1 MKLNPLY
8 VLYQWLIALP
18 VALVLTAITAI
29 LTTIL
34 SPLLPNSQISYFPA
48 RWWGRLV
55 CWIFF
60 IRVHIKGL
68 ENIQADRSYVFIAN
82 HQSMFDIF
90 TIYGWLPGIFKWIMK
105 AELRKVPLVGKACE
119 TAGHIFIDRTNPVA
133 AKISLDKAEKQLS
146 NGVSVVIFP
155 EGTRT
160 KTGKMGKFKKGAYK
174 LATDLQLPIVPMTIR
189 GSFER
194 VIQGTFQF
202 TPGIIE
208 LIVHPPLVV
217 SNSESD
223 IQTLISQSYDL
234 IQTAL

>member
-8 VLYQWLIALP
+8 VLYQWLIAMP
-18 VALVLTAITAI
+18 VALVITAITAV
-29 LTTIL
+29 LTTLL
-34 SPLLPNSQISYFPA
+34 SPVLPNSQISYFPA
-48 RWWGRLV
+48 RWWGRLL
-55 CWIFF
+55 CWIFL
-60 IRVHIKGL
+60 IRVEVKGL
-68 ENIQADRSYVFIAN
+68 DHLDPERSHIFIAN
-82 HQSMFDIF
+82 HQSIFDIF

-133 AKISLDKAEKQLS
+133 AKISLDKAEKQLT

-160 KTGKMGKFKKGAYK
+160 KSGKIGKFKKGAFK

-189 GSFER
+189 GSYER

-208 LIVHPPLVV
+208 LIVHAPLDV
-217 SNSESD
+217 SGSESD
-223 IQTLISQSYDL
+223 IQSLIAQSYDV
-234 IQTAL
+234 IYSAL